1 MHSGCRA
8 PDRDHHISCPCPRL
22 EIGRGLVDRDLG
34 RGLAGLSLVA
44 HMPDAV
50 AEDIAIFAGI
60 AAVVAADTAGV
71 TGPVVFAVVAV
82 VEKVVAAHIGVVTCR
97 VAAADIA
104 AEVVDIV
111 AAPEKAAAAHI
122 GVAADTAGATVPA
135 VFADIV
141 VAVGIAVAV
150 DSVADP
156 AGAARVDCIV
166 GNVDGLCSPGA
177 HSGNFLFEVYVAD
190 PGYGGSD
197 LRNNCAGNLAT
208 GQLWGRNDGPIDPI
222 HCDGVPS
229 PVPNVLP
236 NGVVRHSANHES
248 RLGGDDNSAPECE
261 V

>member
-8 PDRDHHISCPCPRL
+8 PDRDHHISFPCHCPG
-22 EIGRGLVDRDLG
+22 IGRGLVDRDLG

-50 AEDIAIFAGI
+50 AEDIAIFEGI

-82 VEKVVAAHIGVVTCR
+82 VEKVV
-97 VAAADIA
+97 
-104 AEVVDIV
+104 
-111 AAPEKAAAAHI
+111 AAHI